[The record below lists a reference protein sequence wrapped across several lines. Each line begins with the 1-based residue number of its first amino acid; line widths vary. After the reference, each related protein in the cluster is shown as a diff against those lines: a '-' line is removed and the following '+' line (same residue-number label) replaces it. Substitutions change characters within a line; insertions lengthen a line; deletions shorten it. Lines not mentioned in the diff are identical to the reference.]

1 MEILEQLYQGLQ
13 SLLPTA
19 AVIVIVVVVIYA
31 VRAFYTRR
39 YHEIPGQRFR
49 SQMVIMILSFAG
61 LLAIIMTLP
70 IGDTRQGQLLSLIA
84 ILLSVAIALSSTT
97 FVGNIMAGMMMRALR
112 NFKPGDF
119 IRVGDHFGRVSE
131 RGLFHIEIQTED
143 RDLTTLPN
151 LFLVTNPVKVVRPSG
166 TIISADVSLG
176 YDIPRTRISQLLIQA
191 AHSAQL
197 QDPFIQLIELG
208 DFSVTYR
215 ISGLLVD
222 VKQLLTAKS
231 LLHEKMLDCLHQ
243 DNIEVVSPTFMNTR
257 AIERGQDFIPGY
269 VTETDD
275 AEKGSAKAV
284 PEDLVFD
291 KAEEAESI
299 EKLRERYDA
308 LGKDIEE
315 TKQQIKDAEDEFEKD
330 ELKAK
335 VARIET
341 SREKL
346 AEVIKQREEEK
357 DEE

>member
-1 MEILEQLYQGLQ
+1 M
-13 SLLPTA
+13 
-19 AVIVIVVVVIYA
+19 
-31 VRAFYTRR
+31 
-39 YHEIPGQRFR
+39 
-49 SQMVIMILSFAG
+49 
-61 LLAIIMTLP
+61 
-70 IGDTRQGQLLSLIA
+70 
-84 ILLSVAIALSSTT
+84 
-97 FVGNIMAGMMMRALR
+97 
-112 NFKPGDF
+112 
-119 IRVGDHFGRVSE
+119 
-131 RGLFHIEIQTED
+131 
-143 RDLTTLPN
+143 
-151 LFLVTNPVKVVRPSG
+151 
-166 TIISADVSLG
+166 
-176 YDIPRTRISQLLIQA
+176 QA
-191 AHSAQL
+191 AHSSQL
-197 QDPFIQLIELG
+197 QDPFVQLTELG

-269 VTETDD
+269 VTESDEAD
-275 AEKGSAKAV
+275 KGSAKAV
-284 PEDLVFD
+284 PEDMVFD

-315 TKQQIKDAEDEFEKD
+315 TKQRIKDAEDEFEED